1 MGKTKQQRTL
11 TEKQEAFVKN
21 IAAGMGP
28 SGAAHAA
35 GFKAPSQTAA
45 AMLRKGYIYEAIKKE
60 RQLAERASL
69 MTKKK
74 VMDGYLAAIEQAKM
88 LADPTA
94 QIQGWNSI
102 AKMCGYFEP
111 TRHKIEVDVKG
122 KVIVERLQ
130 QLSDADLLRLADGA
144 TDVIEAEVISS
155 EETPL
160 LTGPEADVTRDD

>member
-1 MGKTKQQRTL
+1 MSPS
-11 TEKQEAFVKN
+11 AAAA
-21 IAAGMGP
+21 AAGYKYN
-28 SGAAHAA
+28 SDQVS
-35 GFKAPSQTAA
+35 K
-45 AMLRKGYIYEAIKKE
+45 LVRKDHIYAAIKREQALNEK
-60 RQLAERASL
+60 AGL

-74 VMDGYLAAIEQAKM
+74 VMDGYLSAIEQAKM

-144 TDVIEAEVISS
+144 TDVIDAEIISD

-160 LTGPEADVTRDD
+160 LTNEATVTRDD